1 MPSLSSIPIH
11 TRRRQWQVTADVRQ
25 KYMRNLFY
33 PLLVSVT
40 LQVGYTQDDA
50 AYQRALER
58 AMRDYPP
65 GDYEGPVV
73 KRFYSVSAIESSAKW
88 TLEQE
93 LLSPVEVPKRD
104 IGILSSEA
112 ARYFSEGRWDLAIK
126 RNKQILL
133 VDPENVAAKASL
145 YDILKKIAERMQ
157 SSESKQK

>member
-1 MPSLSSIPIH
+1 M
-11 TRRRQWQVTADVRQ
+11 ADVRQ
-25 KYMRNLFY
+25 KNMRNLFY
-33 PLLVSVT
+33 LLLVNVT
-40 LQVGYTQDDA
+40 LQVAYTQDDA
-50 AYQRALER
+50 AYQRVIER

-65 GDYEGPVV
+65 GDYNGHVAR
-73 KRFYSVSAIESSAKW
+73 RFYSVSAIESSAKW

-93 LLSPVEVPKRD
+93 LLSPVEVPKRE

-112 ARYFSEGRWDLAIK
+112 TNYFSEGRWDLAIK

-145 YDILKKIAERMQ
+145 YDILKKIAERIQ